1 MITSSDKVITLDF
14 LSFPPTPNH
23 PHTDADDSE
32 FARLLDEIIEEDDF
46 RGSGEETEEDE
57 AFFEEELTDF
67 EDNGDEQFCYDML
80 MEGDGTKDPLTCV
93 QKSAAKSVLLDSS
106 RECTTCVTDGCWR
119 FKMLDSLNSTTT
131 HMRTEDVDQRMHSI
145 KFSDGC
151 SEDLLR
157 TSKNSHRMDETLLP
171 TVVVSASDTA
181 VGRTSAAIPRPE
193 LRSLLQDNISST
205 AHTSSNASIV
215 PSLPLTQDK
224 TLTVNT
230 IGQSTEDV
238 HPECGGT
245 QQVSDQ
251 PSPPLTPS
259 LFTGLPP
266 TIHFPLPHE
275 NCEFLH

>member
-1 MITSSDKVITLDF
+1 M
-14 LSFPPTPNH
+14 
-23 PHTDADDSE
+23 
-32 FARLLDEIIEEDDF
+32 EEEDF

-67 EDNGDEQFCYDML
+67 EDNGDEQLCDDML

-119 FKMLDSLNSTTT
+119 FKMLDPLNSTTT
-131 HMRTEDVDQRMHSI
+131 HMHTEDVEQRMHSI
-145 KFSDGC
+145 KVSDGC

-157 TSKNSHRMDETLLP
+157 TSKNSHRMDEPLLP
-171 TVVVSASDTA
+171 TVVISASDTA
-181 VGRTSAAIPRPE
+181 VGRSSVAIPH

-205 AHTSSNASIV
+205 AHTSSTASIV
-215 PSLPLTQDK
+215 PSLPLTQNK
-224 TLTVNT
+224 TPTVNT
-230 IGQSTEDV
+230 ISQSTEEV
-238 HPECGGT
+238 HPECGGA
-245 QQVSDQ
+245 QQASDQ
-251 PSPPLTPS
+251 PSSPLTPS

-275 NCEFLH
+275 NCEFFHQYLPPHTLYSICRCMHIVHESVCISPEPRVLQTSWRL